1 MGKTENS
8 FDLFEFDHTK
18 YQTEQVEDVVTE
30 GTSGAEVIDQ
40 GPSGNASEDAII
52 EVPVEEIEEGDIV
65 VADGEETIT
74 EEKDAKKQ
82 VEKEETSEEDALAA
96 SNSKNNEEIGGE
108 LVETLNAL
116 IESDVLFY
124 DEDTD
129 YEASPEGIKQLILE
143 TVAKKSEA
151 ALAEYKENLP
161 DNANELIGIL
171 EKGGTVQDFIEMSQQ
186 TNFAEVPLQDGE
198 GNPLE
203 RNQTYLIEDYLELVL
218 GYDKDEIAE
227 TVDGYKEGG
236 LLEKQASI
244 AQKKLTKWQSD
255 KNDALVKQRES
266 DKVDAEE
273 AAAEQ
278 ADTFRKS
285 VLETREIAG
294 FKLTKQKA
302 EQLYDYITKPVDKE
316 GKTKFA
322 KEDTE
327 ETRLLYALMAME
339 GFDKNKLSKEVATKQ
354 AISLKKKLSN
364 YKDSQVAPKRGGE
377 QIIKKQTSDVVK
389 SIKWIV

>member
-1 MGKTENS
+1 M
-8 FDLFEFDHTK
+8 H
-18 YQTEQVEDVVTE
+18 
-30 GTSGAEVIDQ
+30 
-40 GPSGNASEDAII
+40 
-52 EVPVEEIEEGDIV
+52 
-65 VADGEETIT
+65 
-74 EEKDAKKQ
+74 
-82 VEKEETSEEDALAA
+82 
-96 SNSKNNEEIGGE
+96 EIGGE